1 MAVPTLNNFIAEI
14 KRAGLAR
21 QNRFTVSIG
30 SRTGSSNGRI
40 VELFCEQ
47 ASLPSLSY
55 STQGVRSYGET
66 REVVYDRNFEAIEL
80 TFLVDKNMEVKT
92 YFDKWMDSIIN
103 PETRNPTYYDDYVR
117 EIVITVQDV
126 KDNDTY
132 RVVLCEAYPKTVGA
146 ISLDYN
152 SKDIMKLQVTF
163 EYKYHKNIQTS
174 TSRGEPD
181 IKNALGFN
189 LPDPY
194 AISRQLGNYLRG
206 SATNIVSQSN
216 TSNLY
221 FSDFNQYQQQLNDS
235 LSVSNS
241 LERQGFTTG
250 IGSTLG

>member
-1 MAVPTLNNFIAEI
+1 MAIPSLNNFIAEI
-14 KRAGLAR
+14 KRGGLAR
-21 QNRFTVSIG
+21 QNRFSVSIG
-30 SRTGSSNGRI
+30 SRDTSNGRI

-55 STQGVRSYGET
+55 SSQGVRTYGET
-66 REVVYDRNFEAIEL
+66 RETIYDRNFEAMTL

-103 PETRNPTYYDDYVR
+103 PDTRNPAYYDTYVR
-117 EIVITVQDV
+117 DIVIKVQDV
-126 KDNDTY
+126 KDHDTY
-132 RVVLCEAYPKTVGA
+132 QVVLYEAYPKTVA
-146 ISLDYN
+146 AVNLDYN

-163 EYKYHKNIQTS
+163 EYKYHINTQMS

-194 AISRQLGNYLRG
+194 VLSRQLGNYLRG
-206 SATNIVSQSN
+206 SATNLFSQSDK
-216 TSNLY
+216 SNLY

-250 IGSTLG
+250 KGSTLG